1 MKIRESHSENYS
13 AKVFIYENKKEDY
26 FVVAVPDLN
35 WSILIDDEWFGEA
48 LTEHLMMHLFSVLDE
63 EESEIL
69 ALRITQWVQ
78 ET

>member
-1 MKIRESHSENYS
+1 MKIRESHSEGYS

-26 FVVAVPDLN
+26 FVVAVPDLH
-35 WSILIDDEWFGEA
+35 WSIMIDDTLFGEA
-48 LTEHLMMHLFSVLDE
+48 LTEHLMMHLFNVLDE
-63 EESEIL
+63 DEAEVL

>member
-35 WSILIDDEWFGEA
+35 WSMMIDDQLFGEA
-48 LTEHLMMHLFSVLDE
+48 LTEHIVMHLFNVLDE
-63 EESEIL
+63 QEAEVL